1 MGGRRGA
8 SIRHSRVGTRFC
20 LEMTL
25 LNFWMK
31 LLQKWYFRTKIN
43 EHYHRILHVQISL
56 DSKFLLHQTIFIF
69 GTNFQRKMYFQSK
82 IQKNEHH
89 YWFLHIRIS
98 LNTNFQLKLTNAI
111 FWTKFVKI
119 SSYFQSKTD
128 KRDTTI
134 ELCIFKLVLVPNL
147 SLNWQFWL
155 FWPDLP
161 KKWLFWSKTEKGNT
175 TYSPHISAYSN

>member
-134 ELCIFKLVLVPNL
+134 ELCIFELVFVSNFTLNKQFWIVRPNL
-147 SLNWQFWL
+147 LKKDIFGQEQKRWTSSLN
-155 FWPDLP
+155 
-161 KKWLFWSKTEKGNT
+161 S
-175 TYSPHISAYSN
+175 IYSN